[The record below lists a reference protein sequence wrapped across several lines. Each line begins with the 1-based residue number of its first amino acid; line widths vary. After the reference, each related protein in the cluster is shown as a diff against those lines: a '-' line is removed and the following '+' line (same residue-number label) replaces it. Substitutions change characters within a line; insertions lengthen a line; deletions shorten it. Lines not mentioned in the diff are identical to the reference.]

1 MCGAVGTTLKRVK
14 LSWKSVPRAQQGWCG
29 APRQALQELRR
40 GGALFLL
47 SQSSI
52 TTSMGFIATQSHGL
66 QLPER
71 VSGLEEAAEP
81 QPQHSEPC
89 SITQQ
94 PFCSCS
100 SSRVHVG
107 NVGHRQ
113 NGFHGNSHFRDA
125 SEKIRVGGKYSAPT
139 RIAKEGQRWAGCSST
154 PENKNIPGGL
164 GCAVLGLF
172 PAWAGWDICDKATP
186 SHYLQSCWFSPKR
199 PKGELWGARCC
210 SGLLT
215 PLALDRTGV
224 KLSPFLP
231 WSWTALQMLAIVPP
245 FL

>member
-1 MCGAVGTTLKRVK
+1 MGPFSFSHRAASPPPWVSLPPKAVV
-14 LSWKSVPRAQQGWCG
+14 
-29 APRQALQELRR
+29 
-40 GGALFLL
+40 
-47 SQSSI
+47 
-52 TTSMGFIATQSHGL
+52 
-66 QLPER
+66 
-71 VSGLEEAAEP
+71 
-81 QPQHSEPC
+81 
-89 SITQQ
+89 
-94 PFCSCS
+94 CS
-100 SSRVHVG
+100 SLRGSPGWRRLQSPSPSTLSPAALH
-107 NVGHRQ
+107 
-113 NGFHGNSHFRDA
+113 NSHFAPAAPPECMWAMWDTGKMVSMATRT
-125 SEKIRVGGKYSAPT
+125 SEMPARKFALGENILLRLHV
-139 RIAKEGQRWAGCSST
+139 AKEGQRWAGCSST